1 MEIQKLIEHNNVITI
16 QIPEGSAFSRIDAA
30 LTALLPSYSRS
41 FFQHIIKE
49 GYLTLNGKQLAKPSY
64 PVKSQDIMVITFP
77 PKRAI
82 APTAVIEM
90 VKNKNLDIETVY
102 ENDHFLIIYKPDN
115 IMVHAPSERSMA
127 VTLVDWLLVNYPD
140 ISHVGYSD
148 RPGIVHRLDKDTSGL
163 LVVPRTPYAH
173 AAFSKMFQERTI
185 HKTYLAVVEG
195 LPDPTGTIDIPIG
208 RSPQGNKMAA
218 FPEYHSLTTSGAPTR
233 LQTPRATRRIRH
245 AMTLYTV
252 KQYFENNA
260 LIEATIVT
268 GRTHQIRV
276 HCAAIGHSIVGDP
289 VYGKK
294 SKFIKRQA
302 LHAYQLSFIFD
313 GKEYNF
319 SKEAPQDFQNLL
331 TVLQKNSQKNS

>member
-1 MEIQKLIEHNNVITI
+1 MEIPTTIEQKSVITV
-16 QIPEGSAFSRIDAA
+16 QVPEGQVFSRVDMA
-30 LTALLPSYSRS
+30 LTALLPNYSRS

-49 GYLTLNGKQLAKPSY
+49 GYACLNGKLVTKPSFA
-64 PVKSQDIMVITFP
+64 VKSRDTIVITFP
-77 PKRAI
+77 PKRVLE
-82 APTAVIEM
+82 PVAVIDA
-90 VKNKNLDIETVY
+90 VKSKKLDIEVVY
-102 ENDHFLIIYKPDN
+102 EHEHFLIIYKPAN

-127 VTLVDWLLVNYPD
+127 VTLVDWLLVNYPG

-148 RPGIVHRLDKDTSGL
+148 RPGIVHRIDKDTSGL
-163 LVVPRTPYAH
+163 LIVPCTPFAH
-173 AAFSKMFQERTI
+173 AAFSRMFQERSI

-195 LPDPTGTIDIPIG
+195 HPDPIGTIDIPIG

-218 FPEYHSLTTSGAPTR
+218 FPEYSTLLDMSHPTTVKAGRGS
-233 LQTPRATRRIRH
+233 RRIRH
-245 AMTLYTV
+245 AITHYAV

-276 HCAAIGHSIVGDP
+276 HFSTVGHAIVGDP

-302 LHAYQLSFIFD
+302 LHAYKLSFTFA
-313 GKEYNF
+313 GKEYSF
-319 SKEAPQDFQNLL
+319 CKELPDDFKYLL
-331 TVLQKNSQKNS
+331 ATLVCTE